1 MTMETIAL
9 LKELVTEKED
19 RLAAISKRLDQL
31 RLLVTQADTVEE
43 IRMYGEEVQSLGNE
57 ITELVDSKNRIQC
70 EINKFFKP
78 AA

>member
-9 LKELVTEKED
+9 LKELIAEKED
-19 RLAAISKRLDQL
+19 RLTVISKRLDQL

-57 ITELVDSKNRIQC
+57 ITELVDSKNRIQR

>member
-9 LKELVTEKED
+9 LKELIAEKED
-19 RLAAISKRLDQL
+19 RLTAISKRLDQL

-43 IRMYGEEVQSLGNE
+43 IRMYGEEVQSLGSE
-57 ITELVDSKNRIQC
+57 ITELVDSKNRIQR

>member
-9 LKELVTEKED
+9 LKELIAEKED
-19 RLAAISKRLDQL
+19 RLTAISKRLDQL

-43 IRMYGEEVQSLGNE
+43 IHMYGEEVRNLGAE
-57 ITELVDSKNRIQC
+57 ITELVDSKNRIQR

>member
-9 LKELVTEKED
+9 LKELITEKES

-57 ITELVDSKNRIQC
+57 ITELVDSKNRIQR